1 MADTISPDELVGAL
15 TSAFSKYSSEIRDK
29 IDSRV
34 EEIGNEAVEEVK
46 SLSPVY
52 AGKNK
57 KLKKG
62 KYRKGWRCEIEKSR
76 GTIKVTV
83 HNEQYQLT
91 HLLENQHLNR
101 DGTTFSMP
109 HPHISIAN
117 DHAEKKVDKL
127 IEELAHGTE

>member
-101 DGTTFSMP
+101 DGTTFSTP

>member
-62 KYRKGWRCEIEKSR
+62 K
-76 GTIKVTV
+76 
-83 HNEQYQLT
+83 
-91 HLLENQHLNR
+91 
-101 DGTTFSMP
+101 
-109 HPHISIAN
+109 
-117 DHAEKKVDKL
+117 
-127 IEELAHGTE
+127 

>member
-1 MADTISPDELVGAL
+1 MADTDSPDELVGAL

-52 AGKNK
+52 TGKSK

-76 GTIKVTV
+76 GKIEVTV
-83 HNEQYQLT
+83 HNKQYQLT

-101 DGTTFSMP
+101 DGTTFSTP

>member
-57 KLKKG
+57 KLIDKNAKIGNNCKIGVSGKKYEDG
-62 KYRKGWRCEIEKSR
+62 DHGSFYSADGIIVIRKNAVIPS
-76 GTIKVTV
+76 
-83 HNEQYQLT
+83 
-91 HLLENQHLNR
+91 
-101 DGTTFSMP
+101 
-109 HPHISIAN
+109 
-117 DHAEKKVDKL
+117 
-127 IEELAHGTE
+127 GTEI

>member
-15 TSAFSKYSSEIRDK
+15 TESFLKYTDEIREQIDVGVEK
-29 IDSRV
+29 I
-34 EEIGNEAVEEVK
+34 GAEAVEEVK

-52 AGKNK
+52 TGKNK

-62 KYRKGWRCEIEKSR
+62 KYRKGWKYEVEKNK

-83 HNEQYQLT
+83 HNRHHKLT

-101 DGTTFSMP
+101 DGTTFSTP
-109 HPHISIAN
+109 QPHIGIAN
-117 DHAEKKVDKL
+117 KHAEEKVDKL

>member
-52 AGKNK
+52 TGKDK
-57 KLKKG
+57 KRKKG
-62 KYRKGWRCEIEKSR
+62 KYRKGWKCEIEKSR

>member
-52 AGKNK
+52 TGKDK
-57 KLKKG
+57 KRKKG
-62 KYRKGWRCEIEKSR
+62 KYRKGGKCEIEKSR
-76 GTIKVTV
+76 GKIEVTV
-83 HNEQYQLT
+83 HNKQYQLT

-101 DGTTFSMP
+101 DGTTFSTP

>member
-57 KLKKG
+57 KLKKE
-62 KYRKGWRCEIEKSR
+62 KTNSTITRAKHHLVDFMLEISNYCYKCYLY
-76 GTIKVTV
+76 V
-83 HNEQYQLT
+83 
-91 HLLENQHLNR
+91 LL
-101 DGTTFSMP
+101 SY
-109 HPHISIAN
+109 
-117 DHAEKKVDKL
+117 
-127 IEELAHGTE
+127 

>member
-52 AGKNK
+52 AGKDK
-57 KLKKG
+57 KRKKG

-76 GTIKVTV
+76 GKIEVTV
-83 HNEQYQLT
+83 HNKQYQLT
-91 HLLENQHLNR
+91 HLLENQHLSR
-101 DGTTFSMP
+101 DGTTFSTP

>member
-52 AGKNK
+52 TGKDK
-57 KLKKG
+57 KRKKG
-62 KYRKGWRCEIEKSR
+62 KDRKGWKCEIEKSR
-76 GTIKVTV
+76 GKIEVTV
-83 HNEQYQLT
+83 HNKQYQLT

-101 DGTTFSMP
+101 DGTTFSTP